1 MNLVKI
7 KSFIKK
13 HWKVILV
20 IIYVISP
27 IDLIPD
33 VLMPLGYTEDLLLVV
48 TMILDYYKRK
58 KAEEKFTFTNED
70 KPVDGEVEE

>member
-1 MNLVKI
+1 MNLVKL
-7 KSFIKK
+7 KSFIKR
-13 HWKVILV
+13 HWKLILV
-20 IIYVISP
+20 VVYVISP

-58 KAEEKFTFTNED
+58 KTEGKFTFDNEA

>member
-1 MNLVKI
+1 MNLVKL
-7 KSFIKK
+7 KSFIKM
-13 HWKVILV
+13 HWKLILV
-20 IIYVISP
+20 VVYVISP

-58 KAEEKFTFTNED
+58 KAEGKFTFDNEAT
-70 KPVDGEVEE
+70 PVDGEVEE